1 MKRISTGVTFDTVKA
16 IGLTMRDVEA
26 TTRYDG
32 SAVLKVR
39 GAFLAGIATHPSA
52 EPDSLVVRMNVDER
66 ESLLEDAPDTYY
78 VTDFYRPYPIVLVRL
93 ARIDR
98 DALHDLLSVSFRL
111 TEPKARPRRRAR
123 GRDGGTM
130 RRARNGERRR

>member
-1 MKRISTGVTFDTVKA
+1 MKRTATVTFETVKSIA
-16 IGLTMRDVEA
+16 LTMRDVEA

-52 EPDSLVVRMNVDER
+52 EPDSLVVRMDIDDR

-78 VTDFYRPYPIVLVRL
+78 VTDFYRPYPLVLVRL
-93 ARIDR
+93 ARIDTE
-98 DALHDLLSVSFRL
+98 ALRDLLSVSFRL
-111 TEPKARPRRRAR
+111 TEPKARPPRRAR
-123 GRDGGTM
+123 GGQGDTATRGRHGQ
-130 RRARNGERRR
+130 RRR